1 MVNLVIFP
9 EIFNSLYFQAEL
21 PFINLVAND
30 VLLDFKRITHN
41 SIIPANKDHINII
54 TLSLYFKI
62 LSLISRILFLFPD

>member
-41 SIIPANKDHINII
+41 SIIPANKVHIN
-54 TLSLYFKI
+54 
-62 LSLISRILFLFPD
+62 